1 MIGDNYCKPTFICYN
16 SILHTGD
23 KLVCGDKLLR
33 QAFCC
38 FLKPFSN
45 DWFMARNICNVKALV
60 KLAKISYTNIALA
73 KRVKI
78 SCTRIKVCLQY
89 IVIRIHLNVQHYFV
103 TCLHQYFVNISHR
116 FFILHCSNFTI
127 DL

>member
-60 KLAKISYTNIALA
+60 KLAKISCTNIALA

-89 IVIRIHLNVQHYFV
+89 IVIRIHLNVQHHFV
-103 TCLHQYFVNISHR
+103 TCLHQYFVNINHR

-127 DL
+127 AL